1 MKLFLTRLLFFG
13 LLLSPFLIQIDC
25 QQLLAHEIRP
35 AYLELAEISAGRF
48 DILWKQPI
56 RQGRGLNVSPTLPDN
71 CKPLGMHRSEV
82 TPDALIKRWTV
93 DCSPDGING
102 RQISIVGLNRTLT
115 NVMVRIQYRNGNVTS
130 EVLSAGNISFVVFQ
144 KEAKAPWDY
153 LQLGIVHLLSGFD
166 HILFV
171 IGLMFLVRR
180 PMLLV
185 KTITAF
191 TVAHSITLGLSA
203 LGLVLIPQSPIEA
216 LIALSILFLAFELTR
231 KEPVKNLTAQYPWL
245 IAFVFGLLHG
255 FGFASVLS
263 NIGLPESAAI
273 LALFLFNVGVEI
285 GQLILVAVILVILRG
300 TKPWRRQIPFS
311 LTRVPIYG
319 MGVISAFW
327 LIERILS

>member
-1 MKLFLTRLLFFG
+1 MKPFFTRFLFFG
-13 LLLSPFLIQIDC
+13 LLLSPFLIQANN

-35 AYLELAEISAGRF
+35 AYLELTEIPAGRF

-56 RQGRGLNVSPTLPDN
+56 RQGRGLNVSPKLPDS
-71 CKPLGMHRSEV
+71 CKSLGMHRPDV

-102 RQISIVGLNRTLT
+102 LQISIVGLNRTLT

-130 EVLSAGNISFVVFQ
+130 EVLSADKVSFVVFQ
-144 KEAKAPWDY
+144 EKAKVPWDY
-153 LQLGIVHLLSGFD
+153 LQLGIMHLLSGFD

-171 IGLMFLVRR
+171 IGLMYLVRR

-203 LGLVLIPQSPIEA
+203 LGLILMPQSPVEA

-231 KEPVKNLTAQYPWL
+231 KEPAKNITAQYPWL

-263 NIGLPESAAI
+263 NIGLPEPGAI
-273 LALFLFNVGVEI
+273 QALFLFNVGVEI
-285 GQLILVAVILVILRG
+285 GQLILVTVILLILHG
-300 TKPWRRQIPFS
+300 TKPRRKQIPFS

-319 MGVISAFW
+319 MGVVSAFW
-327 LIERILS
+327 LIERILN